1 MRASLTLI
9 CQGETAASR
18 GSHFPC
24 DDPLEAREWQRAQR
38 LPGSAAR
45 YHSVWISPNTAARQ
59 TAAALSLQGTLVA
72 ELAEPD
78 YGSWAGRP
86 LREVMAQDAEAFHA
100 WLEGAPPP
108 GGESRAQ
115 LLARYGSWLAK
126 CVDIQGR
133 HCAIVPAAAIR
144 AMIVDV
150 LGAPPQSFSCIDIHP
165 LSITELRSDG
175 RRWNF
180 CLLKDRATG
189 G

>member
-24 DDPLEAREWQRAQR
+24 DDPLEAREWQRAHQ
-38 LPGSAAR
+38 LQSGTAR
-45 YHSVWISPNTAARQ
+45 YQRVWISPDTAARQ
-59 TAAALSLQGTLVA
+59 TAAALSLPGTLVT

-78 YGSWAGRP
+78 YGIWAGRS
-86 LREVMAQDAEAFHA
+86 LREVMTQDAEAFRA
-100 WLEGAPPP
+100 WLEGDSPP

-115 LLARYGSWLAK
+115 LLARCGSWLAK
-126 CVDIQGR
+126 HVDIQGR
-133 HCAIVPAAAIR
+133 HCAIAPAAIIR

-150 LGAPPQSFSCIDIHP
+150 LGGPLHSFARIDIHP

-175 RRWNF
+175 RRWNL
-180 CLLKDRATG
+180 CLLKG
-189 G
+189 HINGE